1 MSSKASH
8 TLPRFLVPDLGR
20 AGESAVLPAD
30 ESHHLAR
37 VLRLV
42 TGDRVAV
49 FDGKGREF
57 AARIERAD
65 RMRASVK
72 LLEPIEPKPEP
83 RVPYLLVQAVLKG
96 SAMDDIVRDA
106 TMVGARAIQP
116 VLTSHVVVKDLK
128 RTVTERWQRVAL
140 ASTKQCRRAVVP
152 DVYPTLPFQKWLSS
166 REHDLRLLFVEPSA
180 DWATKPL
187 RHFIGQPPPASAAV
201 IVGPEGGWSKSEIQG
216 AVEAGCMPVT
226 LGGLTLR
233 ADAMALAAGTLF
245 RFLWED

>member
-1 MSSKASH
+1 MSSKTSH
-8 TLPRFLVPDLGR
+8 TMPRFLVPDLG
-20 AGESAVLPAD
+20 GEGDSAILPAD

-42 TGDRVAV
+42 AGDRVAV

-57 AARIERAD
+57 AARIEHAD
-65 RMRASVK
+65 RMRASVR
-72 LLEPIEPKPEP
+72 LLGPLDPAPEP
-83 RVPYLLVQAVLKG
+83 RVPFVLVQAVLKG
-96 SAMDDIVRDA
+96 PAMDDIVRDA

-128 RTVTERWQRVAL
+128 RAVTDRWQRVAL
-140 ASTKQCRRAVVP
+140 ASAKQCRRAVVP
-152 DVYPTLPFQKWLSS
+152 DVYPTQPFQTWLPS
-166 REHDLRLLFVEPSA
+166 RDHDLRILFVEPA
-180 DWATKPL
+180 AEWETKPL
-187 RHFIGQPPPASAAV
+187 RQFVGQPPPASGAI
-201 IVGPEGGWSKSEIQG
+201 IVGPEGGWSHAEIQA
-216 AVEAGCMPVT
+216 AVDAGCVPVT

>member
-1 MSSKASH
+1 M
-8 TLPRFLVPDLGR
+8 PRFLAPDLGR
-20 AGESAVLPAD
+20 EGDSAVLPAD

-42 TGDRVAV
+42 AGDRVAV

-57 AARIERAD
+57 AARVEHAD
-65 RMRASVK
+65 RMRASVR
-72 LLEPIEPKPEP
+72 LLTPIEAAPEP
-83 RVPYLLVQAVLKG
+83 RVPYVLVQAVLKG
-96 SAMDDIVRDA
+96 PGMDDIVRDA

-128 RTVTERWQRVAL
+128 RAVTERWQRVAL
-140 ASTKQCRRAVVP
+140 ASAKQCRRAVVP
-152 DVYPTLPFQKWLSS
+152 EVHPTQPFEKWLQS
-166 REHDLRLLFVEPSA
+166 RDHDLRLLFVEPSA
-180 DWATKPL
+180 GWETKPL
-187 RHFIGQPPPASAAV
+187 RHFIGQPAPTSAAV
-201 IVGPEGGWSKSEIQG
+201 IVGPEGGWNKPEIES
-216 AVEAGCMPVT
+216 AVDAGCVPVT

>member
-20 AGESAVLPAD
+20 EGESAVLPAD

-57 AARIERAD
+57 AARIEHAD
-65 RMRASVK
+65 RMRASVR
-72 LLEPIEPKPEP
+72 LLAPIEPKPEP

-128 RTVTERWQRVAL
+128 RAVTERWQRVAL

-152 DVYPTLPFQKWLSS
+152 DVYPPLPFQKWLSS

-180 DWATKPL
+180 DWETTPL

-201 IVGPEGGWSKSEIQG
+201 IAGPEGGWSKSEIQG
-216 AVEAGCMPVT
+216 AVDAGCVPVT